1 MSIINELEPVLKR
14 IEQRLSSI
22 ESQIGSR
29 RPLYDVV
36 SREQYSCSETADLS
50 QTHGVRAYKTYTV
63 RLACNEGRI
72 TEAWKLEDGSWRIPR
87 SAVLR
92 VLEDGIPPQRR
103 NGKT

>member
-22 ESQIGSR
+22 ESQIGGT
-29 RPLYDVV
+29 RPLCDVV
-36 SREQYSCSETADLS
+36 SREQYSCSEVADLS
-50 QTHGVRAYKTYTV
+50 QAQGIQAYKRYTV
-63 RLACNEGRI
+63 RLACSQGRI

-92 VLEDGIPPQRR
+92 ILGNGIPPQRR